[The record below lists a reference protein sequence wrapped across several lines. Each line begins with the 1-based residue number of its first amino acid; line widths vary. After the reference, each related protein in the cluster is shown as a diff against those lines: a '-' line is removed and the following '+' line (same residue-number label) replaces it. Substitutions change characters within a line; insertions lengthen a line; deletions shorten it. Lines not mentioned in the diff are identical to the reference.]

1 MNRSRL
7 RVGIVGVGAMGRP
20 VVDRLLAAGHDVAA
34 YVRRP
39 DQQVVLREIGV
50 EIVPSLAA
58 LGAGRDF
65 VIIYVYTDEQARSVA
80 LDEALLGGMDAGTM
94 LVVHTTGS
102 PRTVQAVAERCA
114 GRGLRVV
121 DAAGSGG
128 PARVAQ
134 GKVLMMVGGTAD
146 DFAQVSPLLEAYAD
160 PVVHAG
166 PLGAGQYMKL
176 INNALFGA
184 NMQLGVEACRVGR
197 EFGLDVMQMAKCLGA
212 HGSGGSAVLE
222 MIAEF
227 GSPEQMLERGGPYA
241 QKDILVAQKLA
252 DDLGVDLGTIREVN
266 APLLATLEELIG
278 PPAPTP

>member
-1 MNRSRL
+1 MNGSKL
-7 RVGIVGVGAMGRP
+7 RVGIVGVGEMGRP
-20 VVDRLLAAGHDVAA
+20 MVDRLLAAGHEVAA

-39 DQQVVLREIGV
+39 EQHDVLREIGV
-50 EIVPSLAA
+50 EVVPSLAA

-65 VIIYVYTDEQARSVA
+65 VIIYVYTDEQARSLA

-94 LVVHTTGS
+94 LVIHTTGS
-102 PRTVQAVAERCA
+102 PRTVQAAAEHCA
-114 GRGLRVV
+114 IRGLRVV

-134 GKVLMMVGGTAD
+134 GKVMMMVGGTAD
-146 DFAQVSPLLEAYAD
+146 DFAHVSPLLEAYAD

-184 NMQLGVEACRVGR
+184 NMQLAVEACRIGR
-197 EFGLDVMQMAKCLGA
+197 EFGLDVMQMAKYLGA
-212 HGSGGSAVLE
+212 HGSGGTAVLA

-227 GSPEQMLERGGPYA
+227 GSTEQMLERAGPYA
-241 QKDILVAQKLA
+241 QKDILVAEKLA
-252 DDLGVDLGTIREVN
+252 DELGVDLGTIREVN
-266 APLLATLEELIG
+266 APLLARLEELIG
-278 PPAPTP
+278 PPALPS